1 MRQEKIKEHPDWKW
15 RSKTAF
21 IYRLCKYRYVENLME
36 STKEATKIR
45 EFNKVADK
53 NQCTK
58 FNYSPIYT
66 SNQQSEIEIFKPLT
80 IASKIWNT

>member
-1 MRQEKIKEHPDWKW
+1 
-15 RSKTAF
+15 
-21 IYRLCKYRYVENLME
+21 ME

-80 IASKIWNT
+80 IASKI